1 MARQLT
7 VKWAAA
13 MTDLGDIGLQ
23 NRLVVES
30 PGSTWGLAGRLI
42 NYTMAP
48 PNRLQA
54 LLELSRALSSS
65 LDLDQVLS
73 ELVSRISRLTG
84 ATGAAVSKW
93 DRERNVL
100 VMLVQHSH
108 HTNSLVSGSDEV
120 SVAGLPATHEVLET
134 QVPRQIR
141 RFNPRD
147 DAAERELLG
156 ELGFGAALL
165 LPLVARGQTIGLM
178 QIADVNDRSFS
189 PQDFEFCQA
198 VCDIVATAIYNAMLF
213 EQTRELALRDQLT
226 GLYNRRAFEERLEEE
241 RSRAARTGDPLALLV
256 IDLDGLKAINDAGGH
271 LAGDEA
277 LRLAAEALRN
287 SIRQS
292 DLPCRPGGDEFA
304 VILPGAGLDAAL
316 WVAERA
322 RRRLDELSVGR
333 FRFSGG
339 AAVDAGAGISTHD
352 LYRTADD
359 AAYRAKQAGGGR
371 TLAA

>member
-1 MARQLT
+1 
-7 VKWAAA
+7 
-13 MTDLGDIGLQ
+13 
-23 NRLVVES
+23 
-30 PGSTWGLAGRLI
+30 
-42 NYTMAP
+42 MAP

-93 DRERNVL
+93 DRDRNVL
-100 VMLVQHSH
+100 VRLVHHSH
-108 HTNSLVSGSDEV
+108 QANQHVELSEEV
-120 SVAGLPATHEVLET
+120 AVDGLPVTLEVLQN

-141 RFNPRD
+141 LYNPRD
-147 DAAERELLG
+147 DAAERAQLR
-156 ELGFGAALL
+156 ELGFGTVLM

-178 QIADVNDRSFS
+178 EIADVNDRPFT
-189 PQDFEFCQA
+189 PQDIEFCQA
-198 VCDIVATAIYNAMLF
+198 VCDVVATAIYNAMLF
-213 EQTRELALRDQLT
+213 EQTRELAMRDQLT
-226 GLYNRRAFEERLEEE
+226 GLYNRRAFEERLTEE
-241 RSRAARTGDPLALLV
+241 RARAARTADPLALLV
-256 IDLDGLKAINDAGGH
+256 IDLDGLKTINDGGGH

-277 LRLAAEALRN
+277 LRLAAEALRS

-292 DLPCRPGGDEFA
+292 DLPCRLGGDEFA
-304 VILPGAGLDAAL
+304 VILPGAGLDSAL

-322 RRRLDELSVGR
+322 RRRLEELSAGR

-339 AAVDAGAGISTHD
+339 AAVDAGTGVSTD
-352 LYRTADD
+352 ELYRTTED
-359 AAYRAKQAGGGR
+359 AAYRAKQAGGGH

>member
-1 MARQLT
+1 
-7 VKWAAA
+7 
-13 MTDLGDIGLQ
+13 
-23 NRLVVES
+23 
-30 PGSTWGLAGRLI
+30 
-42 NYTMAP
+42 MAP

-65 LDLDQVLS
+65 LDLDQVLT

-93 DRERNVL
+93 DRDRNVL
-100 VMLVQHSH
+100 VRLVHHSH
-108 HTNSLVSGSDEV
+108 HTNSLVEMGVEEV
-120 SVAGLPATHEVLET
+120 SVGDFPATLAVLQT

-147 DAAERELLG
+147 DTAERELLG
-156 ELGFGAALL
+156 ELGFGAVLM

-178 QIADVNDRSFS
+178 EIADVNDRSFS

-213 EQTRELALRDQLT
+213 EQTRELAMRDQLT
-226 GLYNRRAFEERLEEE
+226 GLYNRRAFEERLDEE
-241 RSRAARTGDPLALLV
+241 RARVARTGEPLALLV
-256 IDLDGLKAINDAGGH
+256 IDLDGLKGINDAGGH

-277 LRLAAEALRN
+277 LRLAAEALRS
-287 SIRQS
+287 SIRLS

-316 WVAERA
+316 GVAERA
-322 RRRLDELSVGR
+322 RRRLNELSGGR

-339 AAVDAGAGISTHD
+339 AAVDAGIGIPTD
-352 LYRTADD
+352 ELYRTADD

>member
-1 MARQLT
+1 
-7 VKWAAA
+7 